1 MLRGVQKKLKYP
13 WLQHEYSC
21 GATPRR
27 RKTQGNAHQDDMNLS
42 PEWVSVFEAAGY
54 QAVHWSSVGDI
65 KAKDS
70 TIMAW
75 AVSNGYMVFTH
86 DLDFGTLL
94 AISKADTPSVI
105 QVRTQDVLP
114 SKLGKIVLDALKQFQ
129 TELETGALVTVNEA
143 QAKARILP
151 IKRNS

>member
-1 MLRGVQKKLKYP
+1 MKIVI
-13 WLQHEYSC
+13 
-21 GATPRR
+21 
-27 RKTQGNAHQDDMNLS
+27 DMNLS

-54 QAVHWSSVGDI
+54 QSVHWSSVGNI
-65 KAKDS
+65 KATDK
-70 TIMAW
+70 TIMKW
-75 AVSNGYMVFTH
+75 AVGNGYMVFTH

-129 TELETGALVTVNEA
+129 SELETGALVTVNEA

>member
-1 MLRGVQKKLKYP
+1 MKIVI
-13 WLQHEYSC
+13 
-21 GATPRR
+21 
-27 RKTQGNAHQDDMNLS
+27 DMNI
-42 PEWVSVFEAAGY
+42 PPTWVSVFEAAGY
-54 QAVHWSSVGDI
+54 DAVHWSTIGDI

-70 TIMAW
+70 VIMAW

-94 AISKADTPSVI
+94 AISEADTPSVI
-105 QVRTQDVLP
+105 QVRTQDVFP
-114 SKLGKIVLDALKQFQ
+114 DKLGKIVLAALKQFQ
-129 TELETGALVTVNEA
+129 SELEAGALVTVNEA